1 MQSKKLMT
9 RRRLLEL
16 RKLVIVT
23 MVFLLSLSNFL
34 PYSAQYAQ
42 ANETPSL
49 SDLELTQDVDGEE
62 RKEVEKGATFTFNV
76 DALIPESGSDE
87 GTLTILNQVNKQLSI
102 ENVEVVVNEEESDL
116 EATVEGQDVSL
127 ELTPE
132 QLDTVAGQHVTLKI
146 TAAFQDEVEAG
157 TEIENVA
164 EAFINGELAEKAEP
178 VTVALLA
185 DAEAT
190 SEEEEAP
197 AEEEAQQEEENAGEE
212 SSEEEKA
219 SEEEQSSEEEQGT
232 EEEAE
237 GEEESNE
244 VSVKDTA
251 EARIAATDGQWLTHK
266 FDEFS
271 GNTFESLFAADGAAG
286 IPDGA
291 NFIRLTPAETLQSGA
306 VFNKNAACPTN
317 EYSFSTGFSFQM
329 SGQSPEGPSDGL
341 TFTLQTGTASQNSN
355 GGGLGYY
362 GIQPSFAVKY
372 DTFLNTVYNDPSEN
386 YIGLAVDGS
395 VVNQPGWYTDLNAYN
410 TDNSTNFVLSN
421 GTRYYT
427 WIDYDGLNQNVQV
440 RLGTSPDRGSSNLV
454 LNVDNIDLSGI
465 FNGQPYHAGFT
476 ASTGLPNYENHDIY
490 NWYFIDDYSP
500 IATLSPE
507 GGSKQAPSDLELTIE
522 QGAEQGE
529 HNVII
534 TLLDPLGNP
543 VSGAS
548 LDELTATAGEL
559 TGPNGESVTELVS
572 DEDGKVHAVLKNA
585 NPTQDITIS
594 ATTGCFNVSDT
605 IEGTNEPLV
614 VAEKSVSPEG
624 DVFVGDELTYEVT
637 VKNEGGDVATD
648 TVIEDVIPE
657 GTEYVPGSMKIV
669 NGPNAGDLT
678 DENDEDAGQFDGD
691 KVVINIGDVPNTTEL
706 EDGITVQF
714 KVKALSSHVG
724 ESVVNK
730 AVVSYKNAE
739 TDEEGTVESNEVTNE
754 VIAGEDIDACA
765 NPVAL
770 VNGSFEQPDITTG
783 DLPTYGHAAFFHQ
796 DDIPGWST
804 THPNGVIELWN
815 DALLTPG
822 SNRFEAADGVQ
833 NAELNADIPSM
844 LYQVVDTEP
853 GQVIYWRLAHRG
865 RNGPDTM
872 SVHIGPVTDNPENTP
887 ITTDRDGNEHLTD
900 DRAQWGYH
908 YGEYV
913 VPAGQTKTLFGF
925 KAVSSAGGQLNFG
938 NALDDIF
945 LGTEPCVVAE
955 KSVSPEGEV
964 FEGDELTYEVTVK
977 NNGGDVAG
985 DTVIED
991 VIPEGTEYV
1000 PNSMKIVNGPNA
1012 GDLTDENDDDAGHFD
1027 SDKVMIN
1034 IGDVPNT
1041 TELADGITVQF
1052 KVKALSSHV
1061 GESVVNKATVGY
1073 KNLLTDEDKTTETNE
1088 VTNEIVEGEDI
1099 DACANPVALVNGSFE
1114 EPPYSS
1120 DYATGPG
1127 YFTIDQELVPGWQTT
1142 DSYKVLEIFNKSL
1155 MDRIAPGSPQDQQG
1169 LKNEVPHGQQMAEL
1183 NSKEPA
1189 QLYQDVETTPGQVIH
1204 WRLAHKG
1211 RLGDD
1216 TMVVKI
1222 GSADVA
1228 PKDLPTIE
1236 TITTGKD
1243 EWKYYSGTYTVPADQ
1258 TVTRFGFEAVSSAG
1272 GNPAAG
1278 NFLDD
1283 IFLGTE
1289 PCVVAEKSVSPEGE
1303 VFEGDELTYEVTVK
1317 NNGGDVAAN
1326 TVIEDAIPEGTEF
1339 VPGSM
1344 KILNGPKKGDLTD
1357 ENDDDAGHFDGDKV
1371 IINIGEVPNATELEE
1386 GITVQFKVKALS
1398 SHVGETVVNKA
1409 TVGYK
1414 NLLTDEDGTTETNEV
1429 SNEVVE
1435 GEDIDAC
1442 ASPVALVNGSFEEPV
1457 VVGSEYSIEQDNYV
1471 YALFPQDVVPGWNTT
1486 ASDGLIELWD
1496 ESVANHRFKGI
1507 KGGVPDGKQVAELNA
1522 NEASTLYQDVKTTP
1536 GQTIYWR
1543 LSHQGGADVDT
1554 AEVRIGSPD
1563 LPFEQLSL
1571 EASLETGPDEW
1582 KIYSGTYTVPA
1593 GQTTTRF
1600 AFESTDEKDPYA
1612 GNILDD
1618 IFLGTEPCV
1627 VAEKSVSPEGEVFEG
1642 DELTYEVT
1650 VKNNGGDVAA
1660 DTVIE
1665 DAIPEG
1671 TEYVPESMKIVN
1683 GPNAGDLTDENDDDA
1698 GHFDGDKVIINI
1710 GDVPN
1715 TTELEDGITV
1725 QFKVKAL
1732 SSHVGE
1738 SVVNKATVG
1747 YKNLLT
1753 DEDGTTETN
1762 EVSNDIIE
1770 REDIDACA
1778 RPVALINGSF
1788 EEPLYSP
1795 DDSNHVRYANHPWFE
1810 IKQEF
1815 VPGWQTTDSTGLLEI
1830 MNKSLADD
1838 ARANYPPGHGQ
1849 LAWAFDPAHG
1859 QQFAELN
1866 SKEFAQLYQDVETT
1880 PGQTIYWRLAHRGVA
1895 GSDTMAVKI
1904 GPNTTAPSDLPTI
1917 ETITTDNNGWQY
1929 YSGTYKVP
1937 AGQTITRFG
1946 FEAVSSATGAQNQ
1959 GNVLDEIFLGTE
1971 PCVVAEKSVSPEGE
1985 VAVGDELTY
1994 EVTIKNNGGDVAA
2007 NTVFEDAIPE
2017 GTEYV
2022 PGSIKILTGP
2032 KAGDLTDADGDDAG
2046 HFDGDKVI
2054 INLGD
2059 LPNTTELPDG
2069 VTVQFKVKTIS
2080 DNGGEPIVNKAT
2092 VGYKNLLTDEDGST
2106 ETNEVETPVQYN
2118 APKTESEKSAE
2129 LLEKADGNTDA
2140 DNPEVG
2146 DTLKYTIQTRNTV
2159 ENSLITNLTIRDAIP
2174 EGLEYVSG
2182 TLKVNGE
2189 AVTDEKDDDEGHV
2202 VDGEVFGSFGDVT
2215 NTEWHTLEFQVI
2227 VSEGQ
2232 AGNDIENVAVV
2243 DGDNLDE
2250 PDEPR
2255 EEVKVY
2261 PREPKTESKKSA
2273 KNADDSKEHYEVGDT
2288 VVYTIEARNTVSD
2301 SLLENLKITDVLP
2314 EGLTFVEGSLK
2325 ASDGGTGNYEDG
2337 KVTAEFGEVTDTEWR
2352 TVTFEATI
2360 NAGYSGEK
2368 IKNVA
2373 LVEVPNIEIPDE
2385 PETEIDVDPKQPKT
2399 ESEKSAELLE
2409 KADGNTDADNPEVG
2423 DTLKYTIQTR
2433 NTIEDSLITN
2443 LTIRDAIPE
2452 GLEYVPGTL
2461 KVNGEAVTDEKDDDE
2476 GHVVDGEV
2484 FGSFG
2489 DVTNTEWHTL
2499 EFQVIVSEGQA
2510 GNDIENVAVVDG
2522 DNLDEPDEPR
2532 EEVKVYPREP
2542 KLESKKSAK
2551 NADESKNGYEVGDTV
2566 VYTIETRNTVSDSVV
2581 EDLRITD
2588 KLPEGLAFVEGSLQ
2602 VSDGGTGNYEDGTV
2616 TGEFGDVT
2624 DTEWRTVT
2632 FEAKIESGFINKKI
2646 KNVATVGGGNIDEPD
2661 EPETEVDV
2669 DPKEPKLESKKS
2681 AKNAD
2686 ESKDGYEVGDTVVY
2700 TIETR
2705 NTVSDSLVEDLRITD
2720 KLPEGLAFVEGS
2732 LQVSDGGTGNY
2743 EDGTVTGEFGDVTD
2757 TEWRTVTFEAKIESG
2772 FINKTIKNVATV
2784 GGGNIDE
2791 PDEPET
2797 EVDVDPKEPKLESK
2811 KSAKNADESKDGYE
2825 VGDTVVYTI
2834 ETRNTVSDSLVED
2847 LRITDKLPEGLAFVE
2862 GSLQVSDGGTGNYE
2876 DGTVTGEFGDVTD
2889 TEWRTV
2895 TFEAKIE
2902 SGFINKTIKNVA
2914 TVGGGNIDEPDE
2926 PETDVDVDP
2935 KQPKTE
2941 SEKSAELLEK
2951 ADGNT
2956 DADNPEVGDTLKY
2969 TIQTRNTIEDSLIA
2983 NLTIRDVIP
2992 EGLEYVSGTLKVN
3005 GEAVTD
3011 EDDSDQGH
3019 VVDGEVFASFGDVTD
3034 TEWRTVEFHVIVS
3047 EGQAGKDIE
3056 NVAVVDG
3063 DNIDEPDEP
3072 REEVKVYPREPK
3084 LESKK
3089 SAKNADDNKEHY
3101 EVGDTVVYTIES
3113 RNSVS
3118 DSLLENLKI
3127 TDVLPE
3133 GLTFVEGSLKVSD
3146 GGTGNYKDGTVTAEF
3161 GEVKDTEWRTV
3172 TFEATID
3179 SGYSGEKIK
3188 NVAVVEV
3195 PNLEKPDEPDTEIV
3209 VDPKDPK
3216 TESEKSA
3223 KLLEKADGNTD
3234 ADNPEVGDTLVYT
3247 IQTRNTVEDS
3257 LLANLTIRDAIPA
3270 GLEYVPGTLKVN
3282 GEAVTD
3288 ENDDDKGHVVDGEV
3302 FASFGN
3308 VTDTE
3313 WHTVEFHVIVSE
3325 GQAGKDIEN
3334 VAVVDGDNI
3343 DEPDEPREEVKV
3355 YPREPKLEY
3364 EKTAKNAD
3372 EAKDRYEAGDTVVY
3386 TIRARNTVSDSLLD
3400 NMTFTD
3406 ELPEGLTFVEGSL
3419 EASHGG
3425 KGSYED
3431 GKVTAE
3437 FGEVKDTEW
3446 RTITFEATIN
3456 AGYAEET
3463 IRNVAV
3469 IEVPNIGIPGEPDT
3483 EIVVDPKQPK
3493 LESKK
3498 SAKNADENKDGYE
3511 VGDTVVYTIETRNTI
3526 EDSLVEDLRITDQLP
3541 EGLAFVEGSL
3551 KVSEGGEGSFED
3563 GTVTATFGNVPD
3575 TEWRTVTFEA
3585 TIEPGFANKTVKNV
3599 ATVDG
3604 GNIDDPDKPEQEVDV
3619 DPKQPKLESKKS
3631 AKNADE
3637 SKDGYE
3643 VGDTVVY
3650 TIEARNTVEDSAVED
3665 LTIIDQLPE
3674 GLAFVEGS
3682 LKVSEGGEGSFED
3695 GTVTA
3700 TFGNVTDTEWRTVT
3714 FEATIESG
3722 TSIKNVATVNGGNI
3736 DDPDKPEAE
3745 IEINEPPT
3753 PPTPDD
3759 GDDKEDPVDPTPGD
3773 KPEEPKPGNDG
3784 TDKPQVPP
3792 GKVGSG
3798 EPQDKGD
3805 ATPGDKSPSDGTKL
3819 PKTATSTYTLL
3830 LIGASLLVLGAILWF
3845 VRRKK
3850 AA

>member
-1 MQSKKLMT
+1 M
-9 RRRLLEL
+9 
-16 RKLVIVT
+16 
-23 MVFLLSLSNFL
+23 
-34 PYSAQYAQ
+34 A
-42 ANETPSL
+42 
-49 SDLELTQDVDGEE
+49 
-62 RKEVEKGATFTFNV
+62 
-76 DALIPESGSDE
+76 
-87 GTLTILNQVNKQLSI
+87 VNI
-102 ENVEVVVNEEESDL
+102 
-116 EATVEGQDVSL
+116 
-127 ELTPE
+127 
-132 QLDTVAGQHVTLKI
+132 
-146 TAAFQDEVEAG
+146 
-157 TEIENVA
+157 
-164 EAFINGELAEKAEP
+164 
-178 VTVALLA
+178 
-185 DAEAT
+185 
-190 SEEEEAP
+190 
-197 AEEEAQQEEENAGEE
+197 
-212 SSEEEKA
+212 
-219 SEEEQSSEEEQGT
+219 
-232 EEEAE
+232 
-237 GEEESNE
+237 
-244 VSVKDTA
+244 
-251 EARIAATDGQWLTHK
+251 
-266 FDEFS
+266 
-271 GNTFESLFAADGAAG
+271 
-286 IPDGA
+286 
-291 NFIRLTPAETLQSGA
+291 
-306 VFNKNAACPTN
+306 
-317 EYSFSTGFSFQM
+317 
-329 SGQSPEGPSDGL
+329 
-341 TFTLQTGTASQNSN
+341 
-355 GGGLGYY
+355 
-362 GIQPSFAVKY
+362 
-372 DTFLNTVYNDPSEN
+372 
-386 YIGLAVDGS
+386 
-395 VVNQPGWYTDLNAYN
+395 
-410 TDNSTNFVLSN
+410 
-421 GTRYYT
+421 
-427 WIDYDGLNQNVQV
+427 
-440 RLGTSPDRGSSNLV
+440 GSSN
-454 LNVDNIDLSGI
+454 
-465 FNGQPYHAGFT
+465 T
-476 ASTGLPNYENHDIY
+476 AP
-490 NWYFIDDYSP
+490 
-500 IATLSPE
+500 
-507 GGSKQAPSDLELTIE
+507 
-522 QGAEQGE
+522 
-529 HNVII
+529 
-534 TLLDPLGNP
+534 
-543 VSGAS
+543 
-548 LDELTATAGEL
+548 
-559 TGPNGESVTELVS
+559 
-572 DEDGKVHAVLKNA
+572 
-585 NPTQDITIS
+585 
-594 ATTGCFNVSDT
+594 
-605 IEGTNEPLV
+605 
-614 VAEKSVSPEG
+614 
-624 DVFVGDELTYEVT
+624 
-637 VKNEGGDVATD
+637 
-648 TVIEDVIPE
+648 
-657 GTEYVPGSMKIV
+657 
-669 NGPNAGDLT
+669 
-678 DENDEDAGQFDGD
+678 
-691 KVVINIGDVPNTTEL
+691 
-706 EDGITVQF
+706 
-714 KVKALSSHVG
+714 
-724 ESVVNK
+724 
-730 AVVSYKNAE
+730 
-739 TDEEGTVESNEVTNE
+739 
-754 VIAGEDIDACA
+754 
-765 NPVAL
+765 
-770 VNGSFEQPDITTG
+770 G
-783 DLPTYGHAAFFHQ
+783 DLP
-796 DDIPGWST
+796 
-804 THPNGVIELWN
+804 
-815 DALLTPG
+815 
-822 SNRFEAADGVQ
+822 RVQ
-833 NAELNADIPSM
+833 
-844 LYQVVDTEP
+844 
-853 GQVIYWRLAHRG
+853 
-865 RNGPDTM
+865 TM
-872 SVHIGPVTDNPENTP
+872 STD
-887 ITTDRDGNEHLTD
+887 
-900 DRAQWGYH
+900 
-908 YGEYV
+908 
-913 VPAGQTKTLFGF
+913 K
-925 KAVSSAGGQLNFG
+925 
-938 NALDDIF
+938 
-945 LGTEPCVVAE
+945 
-955 KSVSPEGEV
+955 
-964 FEGDELTYEVTVK
+964 
-977 NNGGDVAG
+977 
-985 DTVIED
+985 
-991 VIPEGTEYV
+991 
-1000 PNSMKIVNGPNA
+1000 
-1012 GDLTDENDDDAGHFD
+1012 DA
-1027 SDKVMIN
+1027 
-1034 IGDVPNT
+1034 
-1041 TELADGITVQF
+1041 
-1052 KVKALSSHV
+1052 
-1061 GESVVNKATVGY
+1061 
-1073 KNLLTDEDKTTETNE
+1073 
-1088 VTNEIVEGEDI
+1088 
-1099 DACANPVALVNGSFE
+1099 
-1114 EPPYSS
+1114 
-1120 DYATGPG
+1120 
-1127 YFTIDQELVPGWQTT
+1127 
-1142 DSYKVLEIFNKSL
+1142 
-1155 MDRIAPGSPQDQQG
+1155 
-1169 LKNEVPHGQQMAEL
+1169 
-1183 NSKEPA
+1183 
-1189 QLYQDVETTPGQVIH
+1189 
-1204 WRLAHKG
+1204 
-1211 RLGDD
+1211 
-1216 TMVVKI
+1216 
-1222 GSADVA
+1222 
-1228 PKDLPTIE
+1228 
-1236 TITTGKD
+1236 
-1243 EWKYYSGTYTVPADQ
+1243 WKYYSGTYIVPDGQ
-1258 TVTRFGFEAVSSAG
+1258 TVTRFGFEAISSAG
-1272 GNPAAG
+1272 GNITAG
-1278 NFLDD
+1278 NFIDD
-1283 IFLGTE
+1283 VFLGTE

-1371 IINIGEVPNATELEE
+1371 VINIGEVPNATELAD

-1398 SHVGETVVNKA
+1398 SHVGESVVNKA

-1429 SNEVVE
+1429 SNEIVK

-1442 ASPVALVNGSFEEPV
+1442 AHPVALVNGSFEEPV
-1457 VVGSEYSIEQDNYV
+1457 VLGSEYSIERDNFV

-1496 ESVANHRFKGI
+1496 ESVANHPLKGI

-1593 GQTTTRF
+1593 GQTMTRF

-1650 VKNNGGDVAA
+1650 VNNNGGDVAA

-1671 TEYVPESMKIVN
+1671 TEYVPGSMKIVN

-1715 TTELEDGITV
+1715 TNDLKDGITV

-1738 SVVNKATVG
+1738 SVVNKATIG

-1778 RPVALINGSF
+1778 NPIALINGSF
-1788 EEPLYSP
+1788 EQGPERGSYNPNQPIFFLE
-1795 DDSNHVRYANHPWFE
+1795 DE
-1810 IKQEF
+1810 
-1815 VPGWQTTDSTGLLEI
+1815 VPGWQTTDDSQGVKIIEI
-1830 MNKSLADD
+1830 WNYE
-1838 ARANYPPGHGQ
+1838 RNYPNGVRN
-1849 LAWAFDPAHG
+1849 FPAPPDG
-1859 QQFAELN
+1859 IRYAELN
-1866 SKEFAQLYQDVETT
+1866 AFDHGLLYQDVETT
-1880 PGQTIYWRLAHRGVA
+1880 PGQIIKWRLSHMGRQGV
-1895 GSDTMAVKI
+1895 DTMQLRI
-1904 GPNTTAPSDLPTI
+1904 GQATDDPYDTRIIEQMTDGNTA
-1917 ETITTDNNGWQY
+1917 W
-1929 YSGTYKVP
+1929 GTYTGTYTVP
-1937 AGQTITRFG
+1937 AGQTVTRFG
-1946 FEAVSSATGAQNQ
+1946 FEAVSTANGNLGA
-1959 GNVLDEIFLGTE
+1959 GNFLDDIFLGTE

-2159 ENSLITNLTIRDAIP
+2159 ENSLITNLTIRDVIP
-2174 EGLEYVSG
+2174 EGLEYVPG

-2433 NTIEDSLITN
+2433 NTIEDSLIAN
-2443 LTIRDAIPE
+2443 LTIRDVIPE

-2510 GNDIENVAVVDG
+2510 GKDIENVAVVDG
-2522 DNLDEPDEPR
+2522 DNLDEPDEPH

-2669 DPKEPKLESKKS
+2669 DPK
-2681 AKNAD
+2681 
-2686 ESKDGYEVGDTVVY
+2686 
-2700 TIETR
+2700 
-2705 NTVSDSLVEDLRITD
+2705 
-2720 KLPEGLAFVEGS
+2720 
-2732 LQVSDGGTGNY
+2732 
-2743 EDGTVTGEFGDVTD
+2743 
-2757 TEWRTVTFEAKIESG
+2757 
-2772 FINKTIKNVATV
+2772 
-2784 GGGNIDE
+2784 
-2791 PDEPET
+2791 
-2797 EVDVDPKEPKLESK
+2797 
-2811 KSAKNADESKDGYE
+2811 
-2825 VGDTVVYTI
+2825 
-2834 ETRNTVSDSLVED
+2834 
-2847 LRITDKLPEGLAFVE
+2847 
-2862 GSLQVSDGGTGNYE
+2862 
-2876 DGTVTGEFGDVTD
+2876 
-2889 TEWRTV
+2889 
-2895 TFEAKIE
+2895 
-2902 SGFINKTIKNVA
+2902 
-2914 TVGGGNIDEPDE
+2914 
-2926 PETDVDVDP
+2926 
-2935 KQPKTE
+2935 QPKTE

-2992 EGLEYVSGTLKVN
+2992 EGLEYVPGTLKVN

-3089 SAKNADDNKEHY
+3089 SAKNADDSKKHY

-3113 RNSVS
+3113 RNTVS

-3161 GEVKDTEWRTV
+3161 GEVKDTDWRTV

-3188 NVAVVEV
+3188 NVAIVEV

-3483 EIVVDPKQPK
+3483 EIVVDPKDPKTESEKSAKLLEKADGNTDADNPEVGDTLKYTIQTRNTIEDSLIANLTIRDAIPAGLEYVPGTLKVNGEAVTDENDDDKGHVVDGEVFASFGNVTDTEWHTVEFHVIVSEGQAGKDIENVAVVDGDNIDEPDEPREEVEIYPREPKLEYEKTAKNADEAKDRYEAGDTVVYTIRARNTVSDSLLDNMTFTDELPEGLTFVEGSLEASHDGKGSYEDGKVTAEFGEVKDTEWRTITFEATINAGYAEETIRNVAVIEVPNIDIPGEPDTEIVVDPKEPK

-3498 SAKNADENKDGYE
+3498 SAKNADENKERYE
-3511 VGDTVVYTIETRNTI
+3511 VGDTVVYTIEARNTI
-3526 EDSLVEDLRITDQLP
+3526 EDSLLENLKITDVLP
-3541 EGLAFVEGSL
+3541 EGLTFVEGSL
-3551 KVSEGGEGSFED
+3551 EVSHSGTGNFED
-3563 GTVTATFGNVPD
+3563 GTVTAEFGEVTD

-3585 TIEPGFANKTVKNV
+3585 TIDPGYAGEKIENV
-3599 ATVDG
+3599 ALVEVP
-3604 GNIDDPDKPEQEVDV
+3604 NIDDPPEEPSTDIDV
-3619 DPKQPKLESKKS
+3619 DPKEPKLESKKS

-3637 SKDGYE
+3637 SKNGYE

-3722 TSIKNVATVNGGNI
+3722 TSIKNVATVGGGNI

-3745 IEINEPPT
+3745 IDINEPPA
-3753 PPTPDD
+3753 PPTPGD
-3759 GDDKEDPVDPTPGD
+3759 GDKEDPVDPTPGD
-3773 KPEEPKPGNDG
+3773 KPEEPKPGNGG
-3784 TDKPQVPP
+3784 TNKPQ
-3792 GKVGSG
+3792 
-3798 EPQDKGD
+3798 EP
-3805 ATPGDKSPSDGTKL
+3805 TPGDKSPSDGSKL
-3819 PKTATSTYTLL
+3819 PKTATSTYNLL
-3830 LIGASLLVLGAILWF
+3830 LIGASPLVLGAILWF
-3845 VRRKK
+3845 FRRKK